1 MREAL
6 SPNWSPW
13 LCRLIPMRHPAHA
26 PRHPLTRHPC
36 PVSHHS
42 VRGDVRRTWLQPVR
56 SARPSP
62 PPARPSLLAVSH
74 HSVRG
79 DVRRTWLQ
87 PVRSARPSP
96 PPARPSL
103 RHNKHPVH
111 SFRACR
117 EIRATIAGGRLPE
130 RTKGT
135 VSNTVEAATSPW
147 VQIPYLPPIEI
158 RARHVLGPYLFPTTP
173 FRGSTHSSLRSE
185 CCRQFAGLRSR
196 PAG

>member
-1 MREAL
+1 VREAL

-62 PPARPSLLAVSH
+62 PSP
-74 HSVRG
+74 RG

-103 RHNKHPVH
+103 LAVSHH
-111 SFRACR
+111 SVRGDVR
-117 EIRATIAGGRLPE
+117 
-130 RTKGT
+130 RTWLQ
-135 VSNTVEAATSPW
+135 TSR
-147 VQIPYLPPIEI
+147 V
-158 RARHVLGPYLFPTTP
+158 G
-173 FRGSTHSSLRSE
+173 SSLASARSSLAPS
-185 CCRQFAGLRSR
+185 CVSPLRSGR
-196 PAG
+196 RSSHMVAAGPVGSSLASTRSSLAPTQQASST